1 MNWQDIESNWE
12 QVKDEARKQWGK
24 LTDEELARIAGKRE
38 LLTGSVRNAYGK
50 PKEQAEQEVDYWM
63 SRL

>member
-1 MNWQDIESNWE
+1 M
-12 QVKDEARKQWGK
+12 KDEARKQWGK

-50 PKEQAEQEVDYWM
+50 TKEQAEQEVDYWM